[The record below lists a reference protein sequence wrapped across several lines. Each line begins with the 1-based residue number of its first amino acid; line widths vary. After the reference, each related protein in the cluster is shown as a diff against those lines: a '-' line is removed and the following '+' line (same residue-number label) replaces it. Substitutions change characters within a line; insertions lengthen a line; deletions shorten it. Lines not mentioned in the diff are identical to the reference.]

1 MVKEL
6 IDSDSLKAM
15 EDSQLLKVKNELSLN
30 IMTQFP
36 TSGPLKEEIKD
47 MILSKI
53 QKQVIPNFIE
63 PYQLRPSLYNR
74 FIPQDRS

>member
-6 IDSDSLKAM
+6 IDSDSLRAM

-47 MILSKI
+47 MIMSKI
-53 QKQVIPNFIE
+53 
-63 PYQLRPSLYNR
+63 
-74 FIPQDRS
+74 